1 MNIIEAMEQLKAGK
15 AIQRTGW
22 GNAKIQAVQLENG
35 QYQIFASGD
44 LTPEMLVLLS
54 GDYDVK
60 EEKETNDVK
69 ETEEAVSFERLSPLR
84 FLCCLQRVFWALVQ
98 GRF

>member
-1 MNIIEAMEQLKAGK
+1 MNIIEAVEQLKAGK

-22 GNAKIQAVQLENG
+22 GNAKIQAAQLENR

-54 GDYDVK
+54 GDYDA
-60 EEKETNDVK
+60 K
-69 ETEEAVSFERLSPLR
+69 ETEEAK
-84 FLCCLQRVFWALVQ
+84 
-98 GRF
+98 